1 MGEVLLYESDRLL
14 DWERLLYLRY
24 ILLVWKFQVMQKAF
38 PDLFEAQPDLL
49 FQLVTMLNP
58 TVLRDSNV
66 PVCTTTQV
74 RYCRLF
80 VKHLLVSI
88 IVWNSEVLV
97 VTFRLAK
104 FPSDIFMDV
113 MRSFYVS

>member
-1 MGEVLLYESDRLL
+1 
-14 DWERLLYLRY
+14 
-24 ILLVWKFQVMQKAF
+24 MQKAF

-74 RYCRLF
+74 CCCRLF
-80 VKHLLVSI
+80 VKNLLVRMD
-88 IVWNSEVLV
+88 VWNLEVLV
-97 VTFRLAK
+97 VTFLLATYRLI
-104 FPSDIFMDV
+104 SSWM
-113 MRSFYVS
+113 